1 MSLFGLVCVT
11 ALLAT
16 LILVGITCA
25 GSRQIERR
33 HPPVGHFRNVGGT
46 RLHYVH
52 VPGPRG
58 TLPPLVFFHGATANL
73 NDQMVPLQPLLEGRA
88 ELLFVDRPGH
98 GWSAR
103 GRGNDT
109 PFGQAKTIAALM
121 DELGIDRAML
131 IGHSFGGATAA
142 AFALAYPERTSGL
155 VMLAP
160 ASHPWPG
167 GATAWYYSL
176 AAMPILGPLF
186 VATLIYPLGLR
197 RLAAATQAVFAPN
210 EVPDDYAW
218 RAAIPLILRPC
229 VFRANALD
237 VAGLFGFVS
246 AAAPRYQ
253 EIAAP
258 CVIIT
263 GDRDTVVADAI
274 HAAGLAQAL
283 PQATLVRVRNLG
295 HKPDWIARDLVLAG
309 IENVAGLPR
318 DLAAATAKVEARIA
332 DDRFPARPVRAEGQ
346 RGSAELA
353 PQ

>member
-1 MSLFGLVCVT
+1 
-11 ALLAT
+11 
-16 LILVGITCA
+16 
-25 GSRQIERR
+25 
-33 HPPVGHFRNVGGT
+33 
-46 RLHYVH
+46 
-52 VPGPRG
+52 
-58 TLPPLVFFHGATANL
+58 
-73 NDQMVPLQPLLEGRA
+73 
-88 ELLFVDRPGH
+88 
-98 GWSAR
+98 
-103 GRGNDT
+103 
-109 PFGQAKTIAALM
+109 
-121 DELGIDRAML
+121 ML
-131 IGHSFGGATAA
+131 
-142 AFALAYPERTSGL
+142 
-155 VMLAP
+155 LAP
-160 ASHPWPG
+160 ATHPWPG
-167 GATAWYYSL
+167 GATSWYYSL
-176 AAMPILGPLF
+176 DSDAGPRPAVRRDARLS
-186 VATLIYPLGLR
+186 AGLR

-218 RAAIPLILRPC
+218 RAAIPLVLRPC

-246 AAAPRYQ
+246 AAASRYQ

-274 HAAGLAQAL
+274 HAAGLARA
-283 PQATLVRVRNLG
+283 PPSELVWVRNLG